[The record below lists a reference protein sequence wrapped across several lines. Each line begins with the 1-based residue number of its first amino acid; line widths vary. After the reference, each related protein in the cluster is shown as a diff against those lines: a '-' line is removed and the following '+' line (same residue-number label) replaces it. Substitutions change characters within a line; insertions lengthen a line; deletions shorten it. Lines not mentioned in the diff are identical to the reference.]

1 MYKQENKAGFK
12 QYLFVIVMVIA
23 VVFISEFVGW
33 IVNYPLAGD
42 ILMIALCVLL
52 VIIVYNHYASVFY
65 YKITSKHI
73 VIEKKSGRK
82 VTEYDIPIEEINK
95 IYIRKSIPKL
105 KGKKLRLCS
114 SVFGYKKTTVMLCGE
129 ENTIVVFE
137 PDDKFVKKIKEYMN
151 D

>member
-1 MYKQENKAGFK
+1 
-12 QYLFVIVMVIA
+12 
-23 VVFISEFVGW
+23 
-33 IVNYPLAGD
+33 
-42 ILMIALCVLL
+42 MIALCVLL